1 MNFSEYLKG
10 LDLETDVI
18 DKIVKGMPENK
29 LYIANEENL
38 DSRYAKLKE
47 QKDALDASNKS
58 QDDLIKQLQS
68 TVKDNEDAV
77 AKIDT
82 YKTEAETAKAAQA
95 NIVKSYAAKDA
106 LTKAGAKDTDY
117 MLYKMGGLDK
127 LEVDKDGN
135 IKDFDSQIKQL
146 QESNPDYFNTTDPNA
161 DKDGNGGNGGY
172 KPLDN
177 QLDGGTQQTP
187 EEAAAASFAASVGI
201 KE

>member
-146 QESNPDYFNTTDPNA
+146 QESNPDYFNTTDLNA

-177 QLDGGTQQTP
+177 RLDGGAQQTP

>member
-1 MNFSEYLKG
+1 MDFSEYLKS

-29 LYIANEENL
+29 LYIAGQENL

-47 QKDALDASNKS
+47 QKDALDTSSKS
-58 QDDLIKQLQS
+58 QDDLIKQLQA

-82 YKTEAETAKAAQA
+82 YKAEAETAKTAQA

-117 MLYKMGGLDK
+117 MLYKLGGLDK

-161 DKDGNGGNGGY
+161 DNGGNGGY
-172 KPLDN
+172 NTLDN

>member
-1 MNFSEYLKG
+1 MNFSEYLNG
-10 LDLETDVI
+10 LDLDADVI
-18 DKIVKGMPENK
+18 SKIVDGMPANN
-29 LYIANEENL
+29 LYIANQENL

-58 QDDLIKQLQS
+58 QDDLIKQLQA

-82 YKTEAETAKAAQA
+82 YKAEAETAKTAQA

-161 DKDGNGGNGGY
+161 DKGGNGGY
-172 KPLDN
+172 NTLDN
-177 QLDGGTQQTP
+177 QLDSGTQQTP

>member
-1 MNFSEYLKG
+1 MNFSEYLNG
-10 LDLETDVI
+10 LDLDADVI
-18 DKIVKGMPENK
+18 SKIVDGMPANN
-29 LYIANEENL
+29 LYIANQENL

-47 QKDALDASNKS
+47 QKDALDTSSKS
-58 QDDLIKQLQS
+58 QDDLIKQLQA

-77 AKIDT
+77 GKIDT
-82 YKTEAETAKAAQA
+82 YKAEAEKAKAEQA

-117 MLYKMGGLDK
+117 MLYKLGGLDK

-135 IKDFDSQIKQL
+135 IKDFDSQVKQL
-146 QESNPDYFNTTDPNA
+146 QESNPDYFNATDPNA
-161 DKDGNGGNGGY
+161 DEGGNGGNGGY

-187 EEAAAASFAASVGI
+187 EETAAASFAASVGI